1 MLKGFYWAFIKLFR
15 IHKIKLFFG
24 HKGVVF
30 KRLTRFQK
38 PRKNSLECL
47 NIFIFI
53 YLPILPIFLLCP
65 IPHLYF
71 ISFLFRTKIKFHKS
85 LTINLLTTVRNP
97 LIKVSRVS
105 NWIIYQS
112 ISNSFYRRR
121 DHSAVFCLEATA
133 TTAFW
138 RIWKGYSM
146 RLKTSSKILTESSGL
161 QQVEDRSLFW
171 PGGHHKPL
179 ESFRFLINDQSRVI
193 QDVMQIRRNIQKPG
207 F

>member
-1 MLKGFYWAFIKLFR
+1 MLKRFYWALIKLFR

-112 ISNSFYRRR
+112 ISQFFLQETRSFGGVLPRGHGNDGLLEDLKRLLDEAEDLEQDFDRVIRPSAGRRPQPLLAR
-121 DHSAVFCLEATA
+121 RPPQAV
-133 TTAFW
+133 
-138 RIWKGYSM
+138 
-146 RLKTSSKILTESSGL
+146 
-161 QQVEDRSLFW
+161 
-171 PGGHHKPL
+171 
-179 ESFRFLINDQSRVI
+179 RVI
-193 QDVMQIRRNIQKPG
+193 QIFDKWPK
-207 F
+207 